1 MPKLDAA
8 GYHYHIWG
16 GPSGPGPEEQQ
27 PRPGGHVNAYGSGK
41 GGNVGGKKTIL
52 ILTFK
57 IPLDGEYNLTSPT
70 TIRQQMCLPT
80 LLLASLMMAVM
91 DRACVI
97 RNSGGKL
104 LIAIDLIL
112 PPTLKILKC
121 N

>member
-1 MPKLDAA
+1 MRQGIIITFGEDLLDLDLRNNSQDLVVMSMPMDLVRA
-8 GYHYHIWG
+8 
-16 GPSGPGPEEQQ
+16 EML
-27 PRPGGHVNAYGSGK
+27 GK
-41 GGNVGGKKTIL
+41 KKTIS
-52 ILTFK
+52 IFTFK